1 MGLFRKKEVRE
12 TPQNTEVIID
22 ESVISDP
29 LLRALLDKSQVTK
42 DTVMNIPSVS
52 ACINKIGDT
61 VATVKIKL
69 YKKEKDRV
77 VEVKDDPRLY
87 LLNEET
93 GDTLDAAQF
102 KKAMITDMY
111 LDRGGYAYV
120 NRVGT
125 QIRSIHYVEASK
137 VGFQKNSD
145 PIFKDFKIEVNGKY
159 YERFDFIKLL
169 RNTTDGLMGKSII
182 EESDTFLTMMYASLL
197 YEQNL
202 VKTGGNKKGFIQA
215 TSRLTKDAIAALKEA
230 FRNLYSNNTENVV
243 VLNEGLTF
251 KESSNT
257 SVELQLNEN
266 KKTNSQYIC
275 QIFLIPPSIIQGNAT
290 EEDRKTFKEECIIPL
305 LSRFETAI
313 NSVMLDEDEKGT
325 YLFAFDTDDLT
336 KGDIEKR
343 FGAYK
348 TALDSGFMQLDEVRN
363 KEKLPAYGLD
373 FIKLGLQDVLFYPD
387 TNQVYTPNTN
397 KMSVMGESQEAPSI
411 DSPDPKGTDEE
422 KSEEKGGEK
431 EDDES

>member
-1 MGLFRKKEVRE
+1 MGFFKKRE
-12 TPQNTEVIID
+12 TQPVAETKEIIVD
-22 ESVISDP
+22 SGVISDP
-29 LLRALLDKSQVTK
+29 LLKALLDNSQVTR
-42 DTVMNIPSVS
+42 DSIMNIPSVS
-52 ACINKIGDT
+52 ACINKIADT
-61 VATVKIKL
+61 AATIRIKL
-69 YKKEKDRV
+69 YKNEKDKV

-93 GDTLDAAQF
+93 GDTLDAVQF

-111 LDRGGYAYV
+111 LSRGGYAYL

-125 QIRSIHYVEASK
+125 KIMSIHYVEASK
-137 VGFQKNSD
+137 VGFQTNTD
-145 PIFKDFKIEVNGKY
+145 PIFKDYKIQVNGRY

-169 RNTTDGLMGKSII
+169 RNTTDGMMGKSII
-182 EESDTFLTMMYASLL
+182 EESNTLLTMMYASLL

-215 TSRLTKDAIAALKEA
+215 TSRLTKEAIAALKAA

-243 VLNEGLTF
+243 VLNEGLSF

-266 KKTNSQYIC
+266 KKTNSQEIC
-275 QIFLIPPSIIQGNAT
+275 KLFLIPPSIITGNAT
-290 EEDRKTFKEECIIPL
+290 EDDRKSFKEECIIPL
-305 LSRFETAI
+305 LARFETAI

-325 YLFAFDTDDLT
+325 YFFAFDTDDLL

-373 FIKLGLQDVLFYPD
+373 FIKLGLQDVLYYPD

-397 KMSVMGESQEAPSI
+397 KLSVMGEAPSI
-411 DSPDPKGTDEE
+411 DSPDPKEPEEE
-422 KSEEKGGEK
+422 KSKEEGGEE